1 MRIRERF
8 VRWYFRRVI
17 GRCCPCEWPIKSR
30 TLIRWCGRMDD
41 AYDRLVFI
49 DFARH
54 YMAQAT
60 GHAPSGQSS
69 DAGVCARSGS
79 WP

>member
-41 AYDRLVFI
+41 AYDRHADPNPCAI
-49 DFARH
+49 DF
-54 YMAQAT
+54 
-60 GHAPSGQSS
+60 
-69 DAGVCARSGS
+69 RSHRSAAS
-79 WP
+79 WDR